1 MDALTADELQEV
13 RRPLASLLSKSEKA
27 RQKLAPGKWPH
38 TMLGDNVRA
47 LRVALALM
55 NEAPSGARSITRA
68 DLQDALRV
76 LALLIVNAGQA
87 QAKFLPGTSQHTLQ
101 RNRLRALRM
110 AKSLVNAELAGSAP
124 DAEPG
129 AAADGAAR

>member
-1 MDALTADELQEV
+1 MDALTAEELQEV

-27 RQKLAPGKWPH
+27 RQKLAPGKWQH

-55 NEAPSGARSITRA
+55 NEAPSGTRSITRA

-76 LALLIVNAGQA
+76 LAMVIVKAGQA
-87 QAKFLPGTSQHTLQ
+87 QAKFSPGTSQHTLQ
-101 RNRLRALRM
+101 RNRLKALRM
-110 AKSLVNAELAGSAP
+110 AESLVSAELAGSAP

-129 AAADGAAR
+129 AAADGAVR